1 VISTYWPPLH
11 DRLVRLTKTFHQLRE
26 RVRDAV
32 ATEMGKVVADAVR
45 DWITCSLQGR
55 MPTRLRPEETEYPP
69 PRNADGWD
77 DADHWQY
84 EQPLDDGPVDDEP
97 PEPKVSSWAAALS
110 LGFVAAKW
118 LILRR
123 LPLVPSVGAGVLLGA
138 FALVG
143 GPLVQASLAAAS
155 AAADLVTITR
165 AEPRPPH

>member
-1 VISTYWPPLH
+1 MKLCIPLT
-11 DRLVRLTKTFHQLRE
+11 DRIARLSQSFHELKE

-45 DWITCSLQGR
+45 DWITTALQGR
-55 MPTRLRPEETEYPP
+55 MPTRFRPHDAEDASHRYS
-69 PRNADGWD
+69 DGWD
-77 DADHWQY
+77 DDEHWGD
-84 EQPLDDGPVDDEP
+84 EEPHGEAPVHEMP

-118 LILRR
+118 LIVRR
-123 LPLVPSVGAGVLLGA
+123 LPFVPSLGAGVLLGT

-143 GPLVQASLAAAS
+143 GPLVQASLAAAQ

-165 AEPRPPH
+165 AETRPPN